1 MMDVDQA
8 LSWSEL
14 AAVVHG
20 LVLEGRKTIEDR
32 LSRVMAY
39 SRLQQHADPA
49 RVETILDRQAPER
62 LRALFDARG
71 VSAHLAASDEPIF
84 VAADAELRMT
94 GRMVV
99 AALRAG
105 RYWARCGSPVRRRWT
120 APPRGIDRWR
130 AHGGPAPAALTRQR
144 GLGTPGRIRAGH
156 PVAGGHSGRRDPGQ
170 QTRVTDL
177 GLHDARTR
185 PAMMIEVTATDDH

>member
-1 MMDVDQA
+1 MMEVDQA

-99 AALRAG
+99 AARAG
-105 RYWARCGSPVRRRWT
+105 REV
-120 APPRGIDRWR
+120 
-130 AHGGPAPAALTRQR
+130 
-144 GLGTPGRIRAGH
+144 LGT
-156 PVAGGHSGRRDPGQ
+156 VW
-170 QTRVTDL
+170 VTCAAPLD
-177 GLHDARTR
+177 GAASWH
-185 PAMMIEVTATDDH
+185 